1 MIDIGGDVISIPIV
15 KLEECRMLVL
25 KGNVGKSVVLQSLME
40 SYQDVY
46 VIVYDKEMIG
56 TLETLF
62 VSSEHYGLEELCDS
76 IKKDIQSECKS
87 RSMIIVYTNLPEADI
102 ECIKNLVTKLEM
114 DHFCRYG
121 IVMCKK

>member
-1 MIDIGGDVISIPIV
+1 
-15 KLEECRMLVL
+15 MLVL

-40 SYQDVY
+40 SYQDTY
-46 VIVYDKEMIG
+46 AIVYDKEMIG

-102 ECIKNLVTKLEM
+102 ECIKNLVAKLEM

>member
-1 MIDIGGDVISIPIV
+1 
-15 KLEECRMLVL
+15 MLVL

-62 VSSEHYGLEELCDS
+62 VSSEQ
-76 IKKDIQSECKS
+76 KDIQSECKS